1 MLKRR
6 YSHWLRCGQD
16 GSPHA
21 VQTLNVRLKL
31 GAVGV
36 LVPGAVAMPGELGG
50 LEGDVVGEGGEL
62 PCAWLGLA
70 RGAVM
75 EEVHKLRL
83 ERARGG
89 GGRGRTAGGGRGKA
103 VRRLLL
109 QIKHVTLVTRGVAGG
124 VTGGLVGVITLA
136 VRGWTHIHAG
146 KHRGRT
152 RGVAMVTSVM
162 TPP

>member
-21 VQTLNVRLKL
+21 VQTLDVSLKL

-36 LVPGAVAMPGELGG
+36 LVPVTMPGEVGG

-62 PCAWLGLA
+62 PGAWLGLA

-75 EEVHKLRL
+75 EEIHKL
-83 ERARGG
+83 
-89 GGRGRTAGGGRGKA
+89 
-103 VRRLLL
+103 
-109 QIKHVTLVTRGVAGG
+109 
-124 VTGGLVGVITLA
+124 
-136 VRGWTHIHAG
+136 
-146 KHRGRT
+146 
-152 RGVAMVTSVM
+152 
-162 TPP
+162 

>member
-50 LEGDVVGEGGEL
+50 LEGDVVGEGGEV
-62 PCAWLGLA
+62 ALGGG
-70 RGAVM
+70 RMV
-75 EEVHKLRL
+75 EEVHKLGL
-83 ERARGG
+83 EG
-89 GGRGRTAGGGRGKA
+89 
-103 VRRLLL
+103 
-109 QIKHVTLVTRGVAGG
+109 
-124 VTGGLVGVITLA
+124 
-136 VRGWTHIHAG
+136 
-146 KHRGRT
+146 
-152 RGVAMVTSVM
+152 
-162 TPP
+162 

>member
-21 VQTLNVRLKL
+21 VQTLYVRLKL

-36 LVPGAVAMPGELGG
+36 LVPVAMPGELGG

-62 PCAWLGLA
+62 PGAWLGLA

-75 EEVHKLRL
+75 EEIHKL
-83 ERARGG
+83 
-89 GGRGRTAGGGRGKA
+89 
-103 VRRLLL
+103 
-109 QIKHVTLVTRGVAGG
+109 
-124 VTGGLVGVITLA
+124 
-136 VRGWTHIHAG
+136 
-146 KHRGRT
+146 
-152 RGVAMVTSVM
+152 
-162 TPP
+162 